1 MSNVARKS
9 PRTVAFLRCL
19 NFRLRVIRIPT
30 CRRVERYLYFHVS
43 LKKGTSPV
51 SFPRSNP
58 TICWRFSQAKF
69 EFSQLTDI
77 TPLFFLFLFS
87 FSLFFPPQ
95 PDMAVGDN
103 RCTIIG
109 SMQSRGSIRSSS
121 LSPFLLCRSVPFS
134 SFLSRHKATSTVTRA
149 RP

>member
-58 TICWRFSQAKF
+58 TIHDILAIF
-69 EFSQLTDI
+69 EIRILATDGYY
-77 TPLFFLFLFS
+77 PPFFP
-87 FSLFFPPQ
+87 FSLFFLSFFPPL
-95 PDMAVGDN
+95 N
-103 RCTIIG
+103 RTWPLAII
-109 SMQSRGSIRSSS
+109 
-121 LSPFLLCRSVPFS
+121 V
-134 SFLSRHKATSTVTRA
+134 A
-149 RP
+149 R